1 MMKLNG
7 GPFVRRKFTFIFAA
21 SMVTTWSATAAPDEK
36 SITLTMSNSAKVPI
50 QILVRDLISGK
61 TDEQNAVVA
70 PGKSTSSKA
79 KLDAKGIVDFFVN
92 VRFVDEKKGSY
103 YRCLAFRAPVG
114 DKGLRYNVN
123 ESFGKSVGGSGVGCR
138 P

>member
-1 MMKLNG
+1 M
-7 GPFVRRKFTFIFAA
+7 RRKFTFILAA
-21 SMVTTWSATAAPDEK
+21 SMVTTCSAMAAPDEK
-36 SITLTMSNSAKVPI
+36 FINLTMSNSAKVPI

-79 KLDAKGIVDFFVN
+79 KLDAKGIADFFIN
-92 VRFVDEKKGSY
+92 VRFVDEKKGSS
-103 YRCLAFRAPVG
+103 YRCLAFRGPVG
-114 DKGLRYNVN
+114 DKGLKYNAD
-123 ESFGKSVGGSGVGCR
+123 ESFGKSVGGAGVGCR

>member
-1 MMKLNG
+1 MGSFM
-7 GPFVRRKFTFIFAA
+7 RRKFTFILAA
-21 SMVTTWSATAAPDEK
+21 SMVATWSAIAAPDEK
-36 SITLTMSNSAKVPI
+36 FINLTMSNSAKVPI

-79 KLDAKGIVDFFVN
+79 KLDSKGIADFFIN

-103 YRCLAFRAPVG
+103 YHCLAFRGPVG
-114 DKGLRYNVN
+114 DKGLKYDVN

-138 P
+138 AP

>member
-1 MMKLNG
+1 M
-7 GPFVRRKFTFIFAA
+7 RRKFTSIRTA
-21 SMVTTWSATAAPDEK
+21 SMVATWPAMAAPDEK
-36 SITLTMSNSAKVPI
+36 FIDLTMSNSAKI

-79 KLDAKGIVDFFVN
+79 KLDAKGIADFFIN
-92 VRFVDEKKGSY
+92 VHFADEKKGSY
-103 YRCLAFRAPVG
+103 YRCLAFRGPVG
-114 DKGLRYNVN
+114 DKGLKYDAN
-123 ESFGKSVGGSGVGCR
+123 ESFGKSVVGSGVGCR

>member
-1 MMKLNG
+1 MGEIM
-7 GPFVRRKFTFIFAA
+7 RRKFSFILAA
-21 SMVTTWSATAAPDEK
+21 SMVATWSAMAAPDEK
-36 SITLTMSNSAKVPI
+36 FINLTMSNSAKVSI

-79 KLDAKGIVDFFVN
+79 KLDAKGIADFFIN
-92 VRFVDEKKGSY
+92 VRFVDEKTGSY
-103 YRCLAFRAPVG
+103 YHCIAFRGPVG
-114 DKGLRYNVN
+114 DKGLKYNVS
-123 ESFGKSVGGSGVGCR
+123 ESFGKSVGGAGVGCR

>member
-1 MMKLNG
+1 M
-7 GPFVRRKFTFIFAA
+7 RRKFTFILAA
-21 SMVTTWSATAAPDEK
+21 SMVTTWHAMAAPDEK
-36 SITLTMSNSAKVPI
+36 FVNLTMSNSAKVPI

-79 KLDAKGIVDFFVN
+79 KLDAKGVVDFFIN
-92 VRFVDEKKGSY
+92 IRFVDEKKGSFS
-103 YRCLAFRAPVG
+103 RCLAFRGPVG
-114 DKGLRYNVN
+114 DKGLKYNAN
-123 ESFGKSVGGSGVGCR
+123 ESFGKSVGGSAVGCM

>member
-1 MMKLNG
+1 M
-7 GPFVRRKFTFIFAA
+7 RRKFIFTLAT
-21 SMVTTWSATAAPDEK
+21 SMVTTWSAMAAPDEK
-36 SITLTMSNSAKVPI
+36 FIDLTMSNSAQVPI

-61 TDEQNAVVA
+61 TDEQNTVVA

-79 KLDAKGIVDFFVN
+79 KLDAKGIVDFFIN

-103 YRCLAFRAPVG
+103 YRCLAFRGPVG
-114 DKGLRYNVN
+114 DKGLKYNAN
-123 ESFGKSVGGSGVGCR
+123 ELFGKSVGGSGVGCR